1 MMTAHWRGAWRGAA
15 LPLALIMEPAPPPLT
30 ATNMAWLIWLGL
42 IGAAATYA
50 LWFRGIARI
59 EAGAVSILGM
69 MSPVT
74 AVLLGWLVLGQSLT
88 VVQGLGA
95 AIILGSVWA
104 GQRANRPSVGVATMS
119 PLKSCA

>member
-1 MMTAHWRGAWRGAA
+1 M
-15 LPLALIMEPAPPPLT
+15 PLALIMEPALPPLT

-74 AVLLGWLVLGQSLT
+74 AVLLGWPVLGQSCLLYT
-88 VVQGLGA
+88 
-95 AIILGSVWA
+95 S
-104 GQRANRPSVGVATMS
+104 PS
-119 PLKSCA
+119 PRD

>member
-1 MMTAHWRGAWRGAA
+1 M
-15 LPLALIMEPAPPPLT
+15 PLALIMEPALPPLT

-74 AVLLGWLVLGQSLT
+74 AVLLGWPVLGQSLT